1 MEMYGVSQVPGEPL
15 DACPALGLRQV
26 WASGHYDASDVA
38 FRTVNNVGPATFMIS
53 ELNDTAHILAVYAS
67 RAGLP
72 QTAQDSL
79 PTGGQ
84 P

>member
-1 MEMYGVSQVPGEPL
+1 MYGVSQVSGEPL
-15 DACPALGLRQV
+15 NACSALGLRQA
-26 WASGHYDASDVA
+26 WASGYCDTSDIA

-53 ELNDTAHILAVYAS
+53 ELNHTAYILAVYAS